1 MTQTR
6 KLAPTTYIPTGL
18 NSLDGW
24 PTLPV
29 AAQPVSQPSLV
40 SRVAKT
46 VSRFLSD
53 TASHDGVVPHRS
65 AA

>member
-1 MTQTR
+1 MTQSG

-24 PTLPV
+24 PTLPL
-29 AAQPVSQPSLV
+29 ATQPVSQPRLF

>member
-1 MTQTR
+1 MTQPR

-24 PTLPV
+24 PTLPETSD
-29 AAQPVSQPSLV
+29 PVSEPRLF
-40 SRVAKT
+40 SRLGRT
-46 VSRFLSD
+46 VSRFLFD
-53 TASHDGVVPHRS
+53 APRHEALLPDGR